1 MVTQILDLPT
11 LFAIVESIYGT
22 TRTNKWRMKQSS
34 VHLALMEGQFLSAL
48 IDGSK
53 LIESRF
59 YKVRAAPIG
68 KIKRNDLIVFKQ
80 VGKPLFAVGV
90 VAKALSGSLDRKAL
104 TFVKANADDIG
115 IDQKPPSLVSLGRG
129 QIVRLV
135 PSAK

>member
-1 MVTQILDLPT
+1 
-11 LFAIVESIYGT
+11 
-22 TRTNKWRMKQSS
+22 
-34 VHLALMEGQFLSAL
+34 MEGQFLSVL

-115 IDQKPPSLVSLGRG
+115 IDQKPPSLVSLGEVNSWLSGLDSRAYP
-129 QIVRLV
+129 ISECRSCRL
-135 PSAK
+135 